1 MLFCCFG
8 KKNLTNIDYNDAITF
23 IPNIN
28 KCKVIKVYDGDT
40 ITIGTFLNND
50 KQCYRFSVRLNGI
63 DCPEIKSKNEKE
75 KESAILSRDKL
86 SEQILNKIV
95 VLKNISTE
103 KYGRLLADV
112 VYENININQW
122 MLDNKYAIPYDGG
135 KKKLFENL

>member
-8 KKNLTNIDYNDAITF
+8 KKNLTNIDYNDTITF